1 MTSAH
6 VDRHCDRSA
15 LGGTL
20 EPDRR
25 RERDTALGG
34 GATETRMRSRATFPH
49 RSPTND
55 RTDYRTQCSAGNSEE
70 HRGLHTDRTIRKI
83 ETSTSTQ
90 CQDLS

>member
-1 MTSAH
+1 MTNAH

-15 LGGTL
+15 PGGTL

-25 RERDTALGG
+25 RERDTSVGLRRYRDANAVPGH
-34 GATETRMRSRATFPH
+34 FP
-49 RSPTND
+49 PPLATND
-55 RTDYRTQCSAGNSEE
+55 RTDYRTQCSASDPEE